1 MKRIVLTILLFIL
14 LFITGCNSKISTDWN
29 DYVGEYVFTS
39 NAVPRGSFTDFAD
52 VVILKKDATAI
63 EIRFSKDTDQVQ
75 ITETTWDLRPRE
87 MNLRLFGKDFPYTEV
102 YLSLKGFSH
111 PVEGS
116 PPKIKLGAHSDLGLY
131 YIKVR

>member
-1 MKRIVLTILLFIL
+1 MKQTLLIVLIFEL
-14 LFITGCNSKISTDWN
+14 LFITGCNSDVSTDWN

-39 NAVPRGSFTDFAD
+39 NVVPRGKFTNFAD
-52 VVILKKDATAI
+52 VVILKKDKTAV
-63 EIRFSKDTDQVQ
+63 EIRFFKDTDQVQ

-87 MNLRLFGKDFPYTEV
+87 MKLRLLGRDFPYTEV

-116 PPKIKLGAHSDLGLY
+116 PPEIKLGAHSDLGLY